1 MRVQRLTATAE
12 AANRLPMPPF
22 SPQARRLAASGQS
35 TAFAVYDE
43 ALERVR
49 AGEPILLLTLGDPAC
64 PPHPQIVAATEA
76 ALAAGRT
83 HYTPMLGEPE
93 LRDAVAAAEGV
104 DAANVAILPGAQ
116 AAGFAAVAI
125 AAGEGDEVILSD
137 PYYATYP
144 GIIAASGARQQ
155 LVRMAEDLSFDV
167 AAIAAAVTPRTRAIF
182 LTSPSNPT
190 GAALTAA
197 DYAVL
202 STLCESRDIWLI
214 VDEVYAHFRYDGA
227 HVGAWRHGPAG
238 RTMVLGS
245 LSKSHAMTG
254 YRIGWAIAPEAAI
267 AAIGDWSAA
276 ALFGVSQFVQDAAV
290 AALVLPESALAAYR
304 QGFAARA
311 RLLVDRANAIPG
323 LSARMPAGG
332 MFVMLDVRGV
342 LADDQLFALRLLR
355 EAQVAVNPGSMFGQG
370 AAGHVRIS
378 LTPDAAVLGEAMD
391 RIAQFVARISGE

>member
-1 MRVQRLTATAE
+1 
-12 AANRLPMPPF
+12 MPPF
-22 SPQARRLAASGQS
+22 SPQALRLATSGQS

-64 PPHPQIVAATEA
+64 PPHPQIIAATNA
-76 ALAAGRT
+76 ALAAERT
-83 HYTPMLGEPE
+83 HYTPMLGEPD
-93 LRDAVAAAEGV
+93 LRAAVAAAEGV
-104 DAANVAILPGAQ
+104 EAAHVAILPGAQ
-116 AAGFAAVAI
+116 SAGFAAIAI

-144 GIIAASGARQQ
+144 GIVAASGARQV
-155 LVRMAEDLSFDV
+155 LVRVAADLSFDV
-167 AAIAAAVTPRTRAIF
+167 AAIAAAVTERTRAIF

-190 GAALTAA
+190 GAALTEADFAA
-197 DYAVL
+197 L
-202 STLCESRDIWLI
+202 SGLCARHDIWLI
-214 VDEVYAHFRYDGA
+214 VDEVYARFRYDGR
-227 HVGAWRHGPAG
+227 HVGAWKHGPAG
-238 RTMVLGS
+238 RTIVLGS

-254 YRIGWAIAPEAAI
+254 YRIGWAIGPEAAI

-276 ALFGVSQFVQDAAV
+276 ALFGVSQFVQDAAI
-290 AALVLPESALAAYR
+290 AALKLPDAELAAYR

-311 RLLVDRANAIPG
+311 RMLVDRANAIPG
-323 LSARMPAGG
+323 LAARMPSGG

-342 LADDQLFALRLLR
+342 LADDQMFALRLLR